1 MDISYKRT
9 QKDSYMI
16 VTTKEYISDYEEK
29 MLKENEIR
37 VLLSFCTMEVN
48 GAIQFWYDIS
58 GKQSLKDYLQQKE
71 LTYDCMEEILL
82 YLVAAYEEIH
92 KYLLHEEKV
101 SLCPETI
108 YVARQG
114 QFRVFLCYCPFLQE
128 TEGTIADIM
137 EYILAVVDHQE
148 ESLMRT
154 CYEMYNMALQEGTTL
169 YDLLCHLQEKMK
181 HLAPQQKKVEVMEDF
196 PEIEK
201 KADEEVE
208 SFKEDKPA
216 ENEAEEIYYESSYE
230 RLLEQIRQKG
240 QHIKELIC
248 SWFSQSKAIHGTK
261 NDVVIEPEPVEI
273 ERTVLLN
280 QSTNGCE
287 GRLLYQGSA
296 EESDYYIKG
305 EVFRIG
311 SEEMENDACLHSV
324 VVSRHHAR
332 ITRHK
337 QEFYIEDLNSTNGTY
352 VNGILLEYTK
362 KQKLQPMD
370 RVIFADVEYLFV

>member
-1 MDISYKRT
+1 M
-9 QKDSYMI
+9 
-16 VTTKEYISDYEEK
+16 
-29 MLKENEIR
+29 
-37 VLLSFCTMEVN
+37 
-48 GAIQFWYDIS
+48 
-58 GKQSLKDYLQQKE
+58 
-71 LTYDCMEEILL
+71 
-82 YLVAAYEEIH
+82 
-92 KYLLHEEKV
+92 
-101 SLCPETI
+101 
-108 YVARQG
+108 ARQG

-154 CYEMYNMALQEGTTL
+154 CYEMYKMALQEVTTL

-181 HLAPQQKKVEVMEDF
+181 HLAPKQKKVEMMEDF

-201 KADEEVE
+201 KVDEEVE

-261 NDVVIEPEPVEI
+261 NDVVIEPEPMQI

-280 QSTNGCE
+280 QRANGCE

-296 EESDYYIKG
+296 EESDYYIKV
-305 EVFRIG
+305 EVLRIG
-311 SEEMENDACLHSV
+311 SEEMENDAC
-324 VVSRHHAR
+324 
-332 ITRHK
+332 
-337 QEFYIEDLNSTNGTY
+337 
-352 VNGILLEYTK
+352 
-362 KQKLQPMD
+362 
-370 RVIFADVEYLFV
+370 